1 MECPVVND
9 AVSSHKEFASHY
21 INAELSV
28 WYYYLVTAIE
38 EVALIKLMDDTTELL
53 GDSLT
58 SAQVAVGVKEGVSK
72 ILFTVHTRMELN
84 PDQVFFKFE
93 FGFSNTFNDTRRQ
106 KMLQEI

>member
-58 SAQVAVGVKEGVSK
+58 SAQVAVGVKAGVSHS
-72 ILFTVHTRMELN
+72 THTYGAA
-84 PDQVFFKFE
+84 PGSSVFRIRFLE
-93 FGFSNTFNDTRRQ
+93 HV
-106 KMLQEI
+106 